1 MVTIESIKEFNNR
14 LNQHKAN
21 VQRTQAQLEM
31 TENDLKQKLQAL
43 SASVGRQIDESNVEQ
58 FYAEIMASLEKQLAN
73 GCEILDRI
81 EGKAPAQVEAMPQ
94 VVQMPTQPTQPVNP
108 AMISYAAQDPATQA
122 VPPVVQQTP
131 AAPPIVTY
139 PQAAQVAQPTQSAQ
153 PAYTVAAPAQAVQP
167 QIVMPTQPTMPAA
180 PTVAPVGT
188 PNAGAMP
195 TVGNMD
201 EQYGFDMN
209 NFGVLSV

>member
-81 EGKAPAQVEAMPQ
+81 EGKVPAQVEAMPQ
-94 VVQMPTQPTQPVNP
+94 VAQMPTQPTQPVNP
-108 AMISYAAQDPATQA
+108 AMISYAAQAPATQV

-139 PQAAQVAQPTQSAQ
+139 PQAAQVAQPAQ
-153 PAYTVAAPAQAVQP
+153 PAYTVAAPAQAAQP
-167 QIVMPTQPTMPAA
+167 QIVMPAQPTMPAA
-180 PTVAPVGT
+180 PAGAPVGT
-188 PNAGAMP
+188 PNASATP

-201 EQYGFDMN
+201 AQYGFDMN